1 MDFAAWTRA
10 LHVRG
15 FRVVPP
21 SHAAPVRIWALL
33 PAGDL
38 LHFRCQGTMV
48 RLERHAEDDVLFAD
62 PVGHCDCGC
71 GRRLAA
77 PQTPPRLVLRA
88 NARPVDVASFDG
100 ARIRGWR
107 GHEAGLLSV
116 AEAAPM
122 FEELLADLGV
132 APRSASG
139 HPRSGPVATGRFRS
153 DTQSDQEPTYSAA
166 GIPASSSA
174 STSWAALTPDPQ

>member
-33 PAGDL
+33 PAGGL
-38 LHFRCQGTMV
+38 LHFQCQGTTV
-48 RLERHAEDDVLFAD
+48 RLERYAEDAVLFAD

-71 GRRLAA
+71 GRRLSAT
-77 PQTPPRLVLRA
+77 PTPPRLVVRA
-88 NARPVDVASFDG
+88 DARPVDAAFLDG
-100 ARIRGWR
+100 SRRRGWR

-116 AEAAPM
+116 TEAAAM
-122 FEELLADLGV
+122 FEDLLAEITHVTDIAAPEQIRAGV
-132 APRSASG
+132 G
-139 HPRSGPVATGRFRS
+139 GR
-153 DTQSDQEPTYSAA
+153 
-166 GIPASSSA
+166 
-174 STSWAALTPDPQ
+174 